1 MNLTALFLGMSLSLA
16 GCAGT
21 MTSAQSQASFDAA
34 IENHSTSPSYVK
46 ITVVDA
52 TTGTS
57 QSTCTTA
64 NLLLGA
70 IHLEHDIPFGQSGGA
85 DAERLALSNS
95 GHTFRFTKH
104 SAVANI
110 PVAFT
115 DADLAFVRDKLK
127 GLSEA
132 ELRDGFSVHGKLHS
146 IYMRLPLK
154 QGYAY
159 RDAIACVLIEHGLS
173 PRMADITGQIRIAQ

>member
-1 MNLTALFLGMSLSLA
+1 MKPMAMLLGIGLSVA
-16 GCAGT
+16 GCAG
-21 MTSAQSQASFDAA
+21 MTTGVQSQTSFDAA
-34 IENHSTSPSYVK
+34 IKNHSTSPSYVQ

-52 TTGTS
+52 TAGTS
-57 QSTCTTA
+57 LSTCTTA

-70 IHLEHDIPFGQSGGA
+70 IHLEHDIPFNQSGGA
-85 DAERLALSNS
+85 DVEQLALSNS
-95 GHTFRFTKH
+95 GHTFRFTKPA
-104 SAVANI
+104 AVANI
-110 PVAFT
+110 GINFT

-159 RDAIACVLIEHGLS
+159 RDASACVLIEHGLS
-173 PRMADITGQIRIAQ
+173 PKMADITGQIRIAP